1 MSSFEIHGKQVILK
15 VKKSPFYVLFFL
27 YLVTFLCVFLPLLG
41 LAFLFLTGL
50 ELKFSL
56 FIFLGVFALI
66 SFYMLRTSLWNTLG
80 SEILEFREKEIIY
93 EADYGWFKDA
103 KKSYKIENPEFLMLK
118 AGYDEDNLGV
128 LLILEN
134 DVVIETVTKIPRLKL
149 EALINKLETNF
160 LNS

>member
-50 ELKFSL
+50 ELKFGL

-66 SFYMLRTSLWNTLG
+66 SFYMLRTSLWNTFG
-80 SEILEFREKEIIY
+80 S
-93 EADYGWFKDA
+93 DCC
-103 KKSYKIENPEFLMLK
+103 
-118 AGYDEDNLGV
+118 V
-128 LLILEN
+128 C
-134 DVVIETVTKIPRLKL
+134 
-149 EALINKLETNF
+149 ALT
-160 LNS
+160 